1 MAASGSIAIK
11 VEPEDTSSSIFPGN
25 HDGLE
30 EFITDDYP
38 SNTLFQSESTLVKE
52 EAQDTMVSPL
62 RGNQANGDEFINDD
76 NQGHSGSNTA
86 RDSTQKRRKML
97 CPNTNPR
104 KPCYSRRKSSKAH
117 CRLLRKKRRLKAHAT
132 IGDSQADTLQLS
144 DGALEESLFTR
155 DLSMARDCTEVE
167 GSEHRPL
174 ETPPG
179 ATTVRSAVTYIKEE
193 PHDARHF
200 PSHGTSGNAEVVAE
214 TVMVP
219 SDFFCVKEE
228 PSSPLPGNDEDIDEL
243 LMSDQTEHNPN
254 GLLQHLKKERMS
266 TAAVARC
273 SLLSPVMDF
282 TLQDE
287 KYLISLM
294 EMKTLLWNVQHPS
307 YHRREIKEKA
317 YSELAKHLGR
327 SVTAVK
333 SKWNNLRSQ
342 FSREQRKVKKSSR
355 SGVGADDVYRPKWVH
370 YKDLLFLASAC
381 KERQSKS
388 NVTLPPG
395 TEGTTNALSSTAT
408 QDDNMDGPCE
418 GSEGRPAQSDESS
431 SNGAMATVVVG
442 NGNGGGKQQRTLDS
456 LQAAKLDLLRAVV
469 SNLAPSSTTDEC
481 DTFGAMMAHCVR
493 AVPQGKHR
501 AMAMLLAPQAVVK
514 YSLSLNGV
522 HTPTADIVDPIE

>member
-243 LMSDQTEHNPN
+243 LMSDQT
-254 GLLQHLKKERMS
+254 
-266 TAAVARC
+266 
-273 SLLSPVMDF
+273 
-282 TLQDE
+282 
-287 KYLISLM
+287 
-294 EMKTLLWNVQHPS
+294 
-307 YHRREIKEKA
+307 
-317 YSELAKHLGR
+317 
-327 SVTAVK
+327 VTAVK